1 MNRITLCPLRR
12 VPVRVYSYSMN
23 APTNTDAAEWTIG
36 RLLNWTSDYLARHN
50 VDEARLAAE
59 VLLSHAA
66 DCRRID
72 LYARFD
78 KVLSETRLGPFREW
92 VRRAAAQ
99 EPIAYLVEQ
108 KEFFSLSFRV
118 TRDVLIPRPETEVL
132 VEYVLDHC
140 REAQLPEAKLLDLGT
155 GSGCVVVAV
164 LTQLE
169 GAHAVATDVSPAA
182 LEIATFNAER
192 HGLLD
197 RLTLVEAD
205 RLLLPDAV
213 VPDGGFDVLMSN
225 PPYVPVDTMESLHVT
240 VRKYEPSV
248 ALTDGA
254 DGLSFYRS
262 VANDGPGLLAA
273 DGTVIVEVGDGQ
285 AAAAIEAVQRT
296 GKLVHR
302 KTQKDRVTGQER
314 VLMFS
319 LVD

>member
-1 MNRITLCPLRR
+1 
-12 VPVRVYSYSMN
+12 MN

-66 DCRRID
+66 GCRRID